1 MQRKTNSHQTNTKS
15 GGIVW
20 ANTNMCGIRNANT
33 EAKQL
38 KDAYILQSSYVG
50 GQYPKRRYGGIT
62 KFMWLVTINNVVYS
76 QYLMNQLSILTIASE
91 TGIWNSLSHV
101 GKGWGTTTRL
111 SAKSLPS
118 KRMVSTLG
126 VPSYFRARTILGTFW
141 LGAHHQP
148 YPSKRHF
155 FKQQW

>member
-1 MQRKTNSHQTNTKS
+1 MQRKTGSHRTTTKS

-50 GQYPKRRYGGIT
+50 GQYRKRRSGGIT
-62 KFMWLVTINNVVYS
+62 MFMWLLTINNVVHS
-76 QYLMNQLSILTIASE
+76 QSLMNQLSILTYCASSRDLKFSE
-91 TGIWNSLSHV
+91 L